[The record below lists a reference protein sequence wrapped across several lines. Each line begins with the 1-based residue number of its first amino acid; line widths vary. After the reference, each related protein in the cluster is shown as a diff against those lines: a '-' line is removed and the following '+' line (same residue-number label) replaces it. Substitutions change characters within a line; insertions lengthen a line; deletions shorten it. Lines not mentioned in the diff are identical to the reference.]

1 MLQPKKRR
9 RFGRPHIRLAEELR
23 TPGVDM
29 RSQEGRRYFTIVTE
43 LLAEFGDGDP
53 SRIRELAGLKFSL
66 EQIQAEVI
74 GGSQRARED
83 LVRVSNLIARR
94 EGELRTRKAAK
105 AEPARPLHER
115 LMAPRPAAA
124 SVAPR
129 PVPLAGGPFA
139 VTVEQA
145 G

>member
-1 MLQPKKRR
+1 MSDTAAATPQPKKKR
-9 RFGRPHIRLAEELR
+9 RFGRPHIRLPEELR

-53 SRIRELAGLKFSL
+53 GRIRELAGLKFSL

-74 GGSQRARED
+74 GGNQRARED

-94 EGELRTRKAAK
+94 EGELRTRKASSVA
-105 AEPARPLHER
+105 A
-115 LMAPRPAAA
+115 PAALTA
-124 SVAPR
+124 Y
-129 PVPLAGGPFA
+129 LATKREA
-139 VTVEQA
+139 TQ
-145 G
+145 

>member
-1 MLQPKKRR
+1 VGDTATAMLQPKKRR

-94 EGELRTRKAAK
+94 EGELRTRKTATSPPRGALRSILARHRDEGAGAK
-105 AEPARPLHER
+105 
-115 LMAPRPAAA
+115 
-124 SVAPR
+124 
-129 PVPLAGGPFA
+129 
-139 VTVEQA
+139 
-145 G
+145 